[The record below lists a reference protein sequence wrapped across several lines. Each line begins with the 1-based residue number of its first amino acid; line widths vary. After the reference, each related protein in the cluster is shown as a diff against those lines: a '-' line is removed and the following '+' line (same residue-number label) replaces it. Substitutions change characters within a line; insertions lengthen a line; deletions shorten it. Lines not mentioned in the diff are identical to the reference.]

1 MLPIRRAATTIARPS
16 TTRLTPRY
24 HSTINQTSI
33 LKRAQIHNNARVSR
47 VVSTPNHQILS
58 SINIPCKTFSTSRV
72 QLKSDTT
79 PPPPPPAEKEDV
91 KDSEKPQTES
101 EKTTSEKKEGQ
112 EEASSE
118 EGKEESKE
126 EKKDKGKPPPPPPH
140 GDKTP
145 WMVFVDTLKTEFKQ
159 SKEWE
164 ESTKALASS
173 ANQFTES
180 DAVKRAREAYEKS
193 SQVAGGA
200 ASATGEVLKKTAGV
214 VGKGAQWT
222 WETPVVKAGRTA
234 VKMTASGAEKVT
246 RPIRE
251 TEVYKNVKGNVQDV
265 LDDGSS
271 SRYGG
276 FLEREER
283 RKAREARVLKLHGGK
298 MPEKMEEDPKYVCF
312 LLLFLARITDNESVP
327 VPTSLCTKT
336 VHGKSHGKSSV
347 IATKLCSPFSI
358 SKRTT
363 KTPKIH
369 LYLQLVTLPTG

>member
-1 MLPIRRAATTIARPS
+1 MLPIRRAATTIAKTPS
-16 TTRLTPRY
+16 LHLTPRHY
-24 HSTINQTSI
+24 STINRTS
-33 LKRAQIHNNARVSR
+33 LLQRAQRYNNVGASQTG
-47 VVSTPNHQILS
+47 STLNQHILCS
-58 SINIPCKTFSTSRV
+58 TGLSCRTFSTSRV
-72 QLKSDTT
+72 QPKSDTT
-79 PPPPPPAEKEDV
+79 PPPPPPTEKEDV
-91 KDSEKPQTES
+91 KGGEKPQTES

-112 EEASSE
+112 EETGSE

-126 EKKDKGKPPPPPPH
+126 EKKDKEKPPPPPPH

-145 WMVFVDTLKTEFKQ
+145 WMVFVDTMKSEFKQ
-159 SKEWE
+159 SKEWN

-173 ANQFTES
+173 ANQFSES
-180 DAVKRAREAYEKS
+180 DAVRRAREAYEKS

-298 MPEKMEEDPKYVCF
+298 MPEKLEEDPKYV
-312 LLLFLARITDNESVP
+312 
-327 VPTSLCTKT
+327 
-336 VHGKSHGKSSV
+336 
-347 IATKLCSPFSI
+347 FSYDI
-358 SKRTT
+358 
-363 KTPKIH
+363 
-369 LYLQLVTLPTG
+369 L